1 MNLFWRSKH
10 PRLSHRFAM
19 LVGLFGLG
27 FVFFGAWSFKTLT
40 EVQVG
45 SGLYTRI
52 VQSKDLIA
60 DILPPPAYILES
72 YLVTLQL
79 LHGAEPAA
87 QDKLIERLA
96 TQKKEYDARHEYW
109 IGRNLEKELDVLL
122 AKDAHDPAVA
132 FYDMAFKEFVPA
144 LRERNNQAAS
154 AAMARMSEVYERHR
168 LAIDRAVQLA
178 AARAS
183 GDETHAASRI
193 RSAEILLFA
202 ILVLSLGVATWV
214 AIVIAR
220 AVIAPLSAATAAAR
234 RIADGDLSG
243 EVGRATGTQETA
255 MLIESLSAMQD
266 TLRKITTD
274 IRNAAS
280 NVDARSG
287 EIARGNADLSSR
299 TEQQA
304 SSLEETTAS
313 LEELTSTVQKNAENV
328 RKVNQKMTEA
338 SEIAVRGGGVVR
350 DVVVTMSG
358 ISGSSKKIADII
370 SVIDSIAFQT
380 NILALNAAVEAARAG
395 EQGRGFAVVAGEVRN
410 LAQRSAAA
418 AKEIKELISTS
429 VAKVDTGGKLV
440 DQAGKTMNEV
450 VTAVKRLTEIMGQ
463 ITGASQEQSSGLDQI
478 NQAIV
483 QMDQMTQQNTALV
496 EEAAAAAESLSE
508 EAHNLLKAASAFKMG
523 DDIAATASAG
533 RRGPDRARNVARLT
547 AKPTAAEEQRLAA
560 NG

>member
-1 MNLFWRSKH
+1 MSPFRRSSH
-10 PRLSHRFAM
+10 PQLSHRFAI

-45 SGLYTRI
+45 GGLYTRI

-72 YLVTLQL
+72 YLVSLQL
-79 LHGAEPAA
+79 LRGAEPAA

-96 TQKKEYDARHEYW
+96 TLRKEYDTRRQYW
-109 IGRNLEKELDVLL
+109 RGQGLEEELDVILS
-122 AKDAHDPAVA
+122 KDSHEPALA
-132 FYDMAFKEFVPA
+132 FYDIAFKEFVPA
-144 LRERNNQAAS
+144 LRERNIQAAS
-154 AAMARMSEVYERHR
+154 AAMARMSAVYERHR
-168 LAIDRAVQLA
+168 LAIDRAVQFA
-178 AARAS
+178 AARVS

-202 ILVLSLGVATWV
+202 ILVISLGVATWV
-214 AIVIAR
+214 AVVIAR
-220 AVIAPLSAATAAAR
+220 AVIAPLTAATAAAR

-243 EVGRATGTQETA
+243 EVGRATGTQETV

-274 IRNAAS
+274 LRNAAN

-338 SEIAVRGGGVVR
+338 TEIAVRGGGVVR
-350 DVVVTMSG
+350 DVVTTMSG
-358 ISGSSKKIADII
+358 ISESSKKIADII

-429 VAKVDTGGKLV
+429 VAKVDTGGRLV
-440 DQAGKTMNEV
+440 DQAGKTMDEV

-483 QMDQMTQQNTALV
+483 QMDQVTQQNTALV

-508 EAHNLLKAASAFKMG
+508 EAHNLLKAASAFKLG
-523 DDIAATASAG
+523 DDIAATASAE
-533 RRGPDRARNVARLT
+533 RRGRDRARNVARLT
-547 AKPTAAEEQRLAA
+547 ARPMAAGEERLTA
-560 NG
+560 

>member
-1 MNLFWRSKH
+1 MNPFRRSSH

-40 EVQVG
+40 DVKVG
-45 SGLYTRI
+45 GGLYTRI

-60 DILPPPAYILES
+60 DVLPPPAYILES
-72 YLVTLQL
+72 YLVALQL
-79 LHGAEPAA
+79 LRGTEPAG

-96 TQKKEYDARHEYW
+96 TLRKEYDTRGEYW
-109 IGRNLEKELDVLL
+109 RGQGLEEELDVILS
-122 AKDAHDPAVA
+122 KDSHEPALA
-132 FYDMAFKEFVPA
+132 FYDIAFKEFVPA

-168 LAIDRAVQLA
+168 LAIDRAIQLSA
-178 AARAS
+178 VRVTA
-183 GDETHAASRI
+183 DETHATSRI
-193 RSAEILLFA
+193 GSVQLLLFA
-202 ILVLSLGVATWV
+202 ILVISLGVATWV
-214 AIVIAR
+214 AFLIAR
-220 AVIAPLSAATAAAR
+220 PVIAPLNAATAAAR

-243 EVGRATGTQETA
+243 EVGHATGTQETA

-266 TLRKITTD
+266 TLKKITAD
-274 IRNAAS
+274 IRNAAN

-328 RKVNQKMTEA
+328 RKVNQQMTEA

-350 DVVVTMSG
+350 DVVKTMSG
-358 ISGSSKKIADII
+358 ISESSKKIANII

-395 EQGRGFAVVAGEVRN
+395 EQGRGFAVVAGDVRN

-440 DQAGKTMNEV
+440 DQAGKTMDEV

-483 QMDQMTQQNTALV
+483 QMDQVTQQNTALV
-496 EEAAAAAESLSE
+496 EEAAAAAEALSE
-508 EAHNLLKAASAFKMG
+508 EAHNLLKAASAFKM
-523 DDIAATASAG
+523 DRPATEVSKSARETPEARRTAG
-533 RRGPDRARNVARLT
+533 RPGILAGLR
-547 AKPTAAEEQRLAA
+547 AA